1 MLNSMNRAPETFAPS
16 TLQNKARSRN
26 PPMPLDPFTL
36 LAAGAMGLGA
46 TFSMDLW
53 NLLLKRAFGI
63 PSLNLCLLGR
73 WVGHLTRG
81 TLAHANIAAARET
94 SHECAVGW
102 ITHYTIG
109 VVLAVGFVLLA
120 PATWVARPTLGPA
133 LAYGVATV
141 VFPFFVMQPSFG
153 LGVASA
159 RTPRPAR
166 ARIKSLVTHAVFGAG
181 LYVWG
186 IGVSSILRGTHS

>member
-1 MLNSMNRAPETFAPS
+1 MPLHAS
-16 TLQNKARSRN
+16 TL
-26 PPMPLDPFTL
+26 P
-36 LAAGAMGLGA
+36 AAVAIGLGA

-53 NLLLKRAFGI
+53 NLLLKRSFGI
-63 PSLNLCLLGR
+63 PSLNICLLGR
-73 WVGHLTRG
+73 WVGHLSRG
-81 TLAHANIAAARET
+81 TVAHANIAAAPAI

-102 ITHYTIG
+102 ITHYAIG

-120 PATWVARPTLGPA
+120 PATWLTRPTLGPA
-133 LAYGVATV
+133 LAYGVVTV

-166 ARIKSLVTHAVFGAG
+166 ARIKSLITHGVFGAG
-181 LYVWG
+181 LYAWG
-186 IGVSSILRGTHS
+186 TGVSYLLRGTNS